1 MFARATKEELA
12 ILLPNTMSEHLQ
24 QDAEPRP
31 SPSAQRSSVVAGLT
45 AMLRRVTEWLIPS
58 AVNG

>member
-24 QDAEPRP
+24 QDAAPMPVPAGER
-31 SPSAQRSSVVAGLT
+31 SAVAAGLS
-45 AMLRRVTEWLIPS
+45 AMLRRVAEWLVPS